1 MLRTIGRYLLPMFA
15 AVLVCG
21 VPSAFSQYAPG
32 GPVLKG
38 TVKSSDGKPMEGV
51 TVSTRGEGKS
61 FATTVYTDPQGA
73 YYFPPLEKGKFKL
86 WAQAEGFEGV
96 RLDVNIANQT
106 QQVPTIE
113 LKPLKDVKEI
123 TKQLSGAEFLASIQ
137 DSYPSDLRMEEVFTA
152 NCTGCHQSNY
162 LLQNRLD
169 ASGWRAI
176 INVMTKIRTEGYV
189 PEKPNVDQVMD
200 AYKDEIA
207 TFLGKVRGP
216 DSTFVP
222 KIYPRPTG
230 DSTRIVVT
238 EFDLPRPEDSPS
250 VLRFDGSDWSQGTPS
265 RYAGR
270 ASHDVA
276 LDHDG
281 NVWFADDLVPGRT
294 FGKLDPR
301 TGTVT
306 NYAFPFKG
314 GEAVDTHTV
323 FASPDGMTMWT
334 ETGNSPGEGVFLSF
348 DIETGKFK
356 RYPSPPGTGRIGN
369 SVTVDSK
376 GNAWGVTQNGVLKL
390 IPSTGEYTFYKA
402 IHPGSTY
409 GVSIDADD
417 KAWVA
422 FTGNDVYE
430 VVDQQGNISEVALP
444 ALKTNL
450 ANDKD
455 MDLMTH
461 FRLGPNSMTPAQ
473 KGPRRMGGDLN
484 QGGHFLWSGEFQAD
498 QIARIDIHTKEV
510 KEYPVPKRWTM
521 PYKISVDKNHM
532 VWINLDGIDGFLKFN
547 PDTEKFTEYPLPTRG
562 SETRYIQVDNT
573 TDPVTV
579 WIPYDRV
586 NKIARI
592 QLR

>member
-1 MLRTIGRYLLPMFA
+1 MLKARLRYLLP
-15 AVLVCG
+15 AVVVLLMGFCS

-38 TVKSSDGKPMEGV
+38 TVKSSDGKAMEGV
-51 TVSTRGEGKS
+51 TVSIRGEGKS
-61 FATTVYTDPQGA
+61 FVTTVYTDAQGA

-86 WAQAEGFEGV
+86 WAQAVGFQGV
-96 RLDVNIANQT
+96 KLDIDITSQT
-106 QQVPTIE
+106 QQVATID
-113 LKPLKDVKEI
+113 LKPLSDVKEI
-123 TKQLSGAEFLASIQ
+123 TKQLTGAEFLASIP
-137 DSYPSDLRMEEVFTA
+137 DTDPSDLRMKEIFTA

-169 ASGWRAI
+169 ANGWRAI

-189 PEKPNVDQVMD
+189 PEKPNIDPVME

-207 TFLGKVRGP
+207 EYLGKVRGP
-216 DSTFVP
+216 NSTFSP
-222 KIYPRPTG
+222 KIYPRPSG
-230 DSTRIVVT
+230 ESTKIVIT

-276 LDHDG
+276 LDRDG

-301 TGTVT
+301 TGIVT
-306 NYAFPFKG
+306 AYAYPMKEG
-314 GEAVDTHTV
+314 YATDTHTI
-323 FASPDGMTMWT
+323 FASPDGMTMWSGS
-334 ETGNSPGEGVFLSF
+334 GNAPGEGVFLSY

-356 RYPSPPGTGRIGN
+356 RYPAPPGMGRIGN
-369 SVTVDSK
+369 SVSVDSK
-376 GNAWGVTQNGVLKL
+376 GNVWGGTQNGVLKL
-390 IPSTGEYTFYKA
+390 VPATGEYTFYKA
-402 IHPGSTY
+402 LHPGGTY
-409 GVSIDADD
+409 GVSIDAKDQ
-417 KAWVA
+417 AWTA
-422 FTGNDVYE
+422 FTGNDKYE
-430 VVDQQGNISEVALP
+430 VVDQAGNISEAVLP
-444 ALKTNL
+444 PVESDLS
-450 ANDKD
+450 NDKD
-455 MDLMTH
+455 RDLASRIH
-461 FRLGPNSMTPAQ
+461 LGPNSMTPAQ

-484 QGGHFLWSGEFQAD
+484 GHYLWSGEYQAD
-498 QIARIDIHTKEV
+498 ELARIDINTKEV
-510 KEYPVPKRWTM
+510 KEYPVPERWTM

-532 VWINLDGIDGFLKFN
+532 VWINLDGTDGFLKFN
-547 PDTEKFTEYPLPTRG
+547 PDTEKFTQYQLPTRG

-573 TDPVTV
+573 TTPPTV

-592 QLR
+592 QMR